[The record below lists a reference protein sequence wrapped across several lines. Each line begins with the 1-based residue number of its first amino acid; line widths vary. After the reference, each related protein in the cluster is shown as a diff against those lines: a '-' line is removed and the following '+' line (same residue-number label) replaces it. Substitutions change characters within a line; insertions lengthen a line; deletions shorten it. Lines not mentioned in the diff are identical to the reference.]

1 MFSAFFINRPRFAIV
16 LSVVLIILGLL
27 SLAVLP
33 VAQYPEIT
41 PPQIVVSTTYS
52 GAGAKVL
59 VDTVAVPIEN
69 EINGVE
75 NMMYM
80 SSSSDDNGSYEL
92 TVTFD
97 VGTNADI
104 AQVKV
109 QNRLQQV
116 TSELPD
122 EVNQYGV
129 SVKTQNPNILALLVL
144 RSPNHTYDDLF
155 LSNYAYTNIK
165 NALARVKGVGEVQIF
180 GPQYSMRIWLNL
192 DKLNALGLN
201 SSDVISAVKNQNI
214 QASVGSIGAAPST
227 KNNKMVLS
235 LTAKGLLNSVAD
247 FENIVVASG
256 ADGAQIYLRDVAKVE
271 LGADTYNIKSGYNNA
286 PALIM
291 AINQLPN
298 SNSLQIVDKLR
309 QKIADLTE
317 VLPED
322 MDLQVAYDSTEYVR
336 ASIQSIIDT
345 LVITFLLVVLVT
357 YIFLQ
362 KLKTTLIPLF
372 TIPVSLIA
380 TFIVVYLLGFNINIL
395 TLFAMILAIGLVVDD
410 AIIVVERVQ
419 YLMLNKEQD
428 SKTASITAMKEIGSA
443 IVATTFVLLAI
454 FIPVGLMAGI
464 TGKIYQQFA
473 VTIATAV
480 AFSAVNALTLSPAL
494 CAIFLRGDEN
504 SEPKGFFAWFD
515 RVLNKSKIHYLK
527 AVVYFSEHLK
537 TMVLCVIGTIGLIV
551 LGFLYT
557 PTSFLPEEDQG
568 IIFANIQLSDTASI
582 NETSKILSEMNDK
595 ILKTKG
601 VKYFISVAGYS
612 MLGGSGENVALGV
625 IGLKSWDERNSKNL
639 SIEAISRDLRRQF
652 AGNKQATINFFVPPA
667 IPGVGQSNGI
677 SFDFVTMNG
686 STSPQKLYAQ
696 LMKYLQSVNKS
707 GYFDYAFS
715 TFTAQTPHIYLDI
728 DRKKLEYYKIPVSSL
743 FATLQNNLGSRYINN
758 ITLSGQINKV
768 ILQADYQYRKQL
780 EDIGNLYA
788 RSNDGKLVRINSFAE
803 VKTELSPKIIYRFN
817 QYTSASVTAMSKNG
831 VSSGVALNELEKL
844 EKELPKEYG
853 VWWTG
858 LSLQEVETRGLATFL
873 IGLAVVFCY
882 LFLVA
887 LYESWLLS
895 LAVIFSTV
903 FAILGALIG
912 LWFMGQ
918 SLSIYAQLGLIMLIG
933 LAAKN
938 AILIVEFTKIYREQ
952 GLSIVEAARRGAE
965 ERYRAVLMT
974 AFTFILGVFPMVVAT
989 GAGASSQIAIG
1000 ASVFYGMV
1008 AATVIGI
1015 IFIPSLFAFF
1025 EYIKE
1030 KFSPSSEIK
1039 SGEKNNA

>member
-16 LSVVLIILGLL
+16 LSIVLIILGLL

-52 GAGAKVL
+52 GAGSQVL

-75 NMMYM
+75 NMLYM

-97 VGTNADI
+97 VGTDADI

-165 NALARVKGVGEVQIF
+165 NALARVKGVGGVQIF

-201 SSDVISAVKNQNI
+201 SSDVMNAVKSQNV
-214 QASVGSIGAAPST
+214 QASVGSIGSAPSA
-227 KNNKMVLS
+227 KDNKMVLS
-235 LTAKGLLNSVAD
+235 LTAKGLLNSVTD
-247 FENIVVASG
+247 FENIVIASG
-256 ADGAQIYLRDVAKVE
+256 ADGAQIYLKDVAKVE
-271 LGADTYNIKSGYNNA
+271 LGADTYNIKSGFNNA

-298 SNSLQIVDKLR
+298 SNSLQIMDNLR
-309 QKIADLTE
+309 QKIADLAE
-317 VLPED
+317 VLPDD
-322 MDLQVAYDSTEYVR
+322 MDFQVAYDSTEYVR

-345 LVITFLLVVLVT
+345 LIITFLLVVLVT

-419 YLMLNKEQD
+419 YLILNEKRD
-428 SKTASITAMKEIGSA
+428 AKTASIIAMQQIGSA

-480 AFSAVNALTLSPAL
+480 TFSAVNALTLSPAL

-504 SEPKGFFAWFD
+504 SQPHGFFAWFD
-515 RVLNKSKIHYLK
+515 KMLDKSKGHYLK

-537 TMVLCVIGTIGLIV
+537 IMLLCMLGTMGLIA
-551 LGFLYT
+551 LGFVYT

-568 IIFANIQLSDTASI
+568 IIFANIQLADTSSI
-582 NETSKILSEMNDK
+582 NETNKVLGEMNDK
-595 ILKTKG
+595 ILQAKG

-625 IGLKSWDERNSKNL
+625 IGLDNWDERKSKNL
-639 SIEAISRDLRRQF
+639 SIEAISSDLRRQF
-652 AGNKQATINFFVPPA
+652 SGNKQAVINFFAPPA

-677 SFDFVTMNG
+677 SWDFVTMNG
-686 STSPQKLYAQ
+686 NTSPQKLYEQ
-696 LMKYLQSVNKS
+696 LQKYLRAINKS
-707 GYFDYAFS
+707 GYFDYAFT

-728 DRKKLEYYKIPVSSL
+728 DRKKAEYYKIPVSSL
-743 FATLQNNLGSRYINN
+743 FTTLQNNLGSRYINN
-758 ITLSGQINKV
+758 ITLSGQVNKV
-768 ILQADYQYRKQL
+768 ILQADYQYRRQP

-788 RSNDGKLVRINSFAE
+788 RSSDGNLVRINSFAE
-803 VKTELSPKIIYRFN
+803 VKNELSPKIIYRFN
-817 QYTSASVTAMSKNG
+817 QYTAASVTAQSKVG
-831 VSSGVALNELEKL
+831 VSSGTALNEIERL

-853 VWWTG
+853 IWWTG
-858 LSLQEVETRGLATFL
+858 LSLQEVETRGLAVIL
-873 IGLAVVFCY
+873 ISLAVVFCY

-887 LYESWLLS
+887 LYESWLLA

-903 FAILGALIG
+903 FAILGALVG
-912 LWFMGQ
+912 LLFMEQ

-938 AILIVEFTKIYREQ
+938 AILIVEFTKMYREQ
-952 GLSIVEAARRGAE
+952 GLDITEAARRGAE

-1000 ASVFYGMV
+1000 SSVFYGMI
-1008 AATVIGI
+1008 AATLIGI
-1015 IFIPSLFAFF
+1015 IFIPALFAFF
-1025 EYIKE
+1025 EHVKE
-1030 KFSPSSEIK
+1030 YFGPRDISKTED
-1039 SGEKNNA
+1039 KNA

>member
-16 LSVVLIILGLL
+16 LSIVLIILGLL

-52 GAGAKVL
+52 GAGSQVL
-59 VDTVAVPIEN
+59 ADTVAVPIEN
-69 EINGVE
+69 EVNGVE
-75 NMMYM
+75 NMLYM

-97 VGTNADI
+97 IGTDADI

-116 TSELPD
+116 MSELPD

-144 RSPNHTYDDLF
+144 RSPNHSYDDLF

-180 GPQYSMRIWLNL
+180 GPQYSMRIWLNS

-201 SSDVISAVKNQNI
+201 SSDVMNAVKSQNI
-214 QASVGSIGAAPST
+214 QASVGSIGAAPSA
-227 KNNKMVLS
+227 KDNKIVLS

-256 ADGAQIYLRDVAKVE
+256 ADGAQIYLKDVASVE

-298 SNSLQIVDKLR
+298 SNSLQIMDNLR
-309 QKIADLTE
+309 RKIADLSE
-317 VLPED
+317 VLPQD

-345 LVITFLLVVLVT
+345 LLITFLLVVLVT

-419 YLMLNKEQD
+419 YLMLNQKQD
-428 SKTASITAMKEIGSA
+428 SKTASLTAMQQISSA

-480 AFSAVNALTLSPAL
+480 AFSALNALTLSPAL

-504 SEPKGFFAWFD
+504 SEPHGFFAWFD
-515 RVLNKSKIHYLK
+515 KVLDKSKAYYLK
-527 AVVYFSEHLK
+527 SVVYFSEHLK
-537 TMVLCVIGTIGLIV
+537 TMLLCMLGTIALIAA
-551 LGFLYT
+551 GFAYT

-568 IIFANIQLSDTASI
+568 IIFGNIQLADTASI
-582 NETSKILSEMNDK
+582 NETNKVLSEMNNK
-595 ILKTKG
+595 ILQTKG

-625 IGLKSWDERNSKNL
+625 IGLENWDKRKAKNL
-639 SIEAISRDLRRQF
+639 SIEAISQDLRRQF
-652 AGNKQATINFFVPPA
+652 AGNKQAVINFFAPPA

-677 SFDFVTMNG
+677 SLEFVTMNG
-686 STSPQKLYAQ
+686 NTSPQQLYSQ
-696 LMKYLQSVNKS
+696 LAEYLQSVNKS

-715 TFTAQTPHIYLDI
+715 TFTAETPHIYLDI

-743 FATLQNNLGSRYINN
+743 FAALQNNLGSRYINN
-758 ITLSGQINKV
+758 ITLSGQVNKV
-768 ILQADYQYRKQL
+768 ILQADYQYRRNL
-780 EDIGNLYA
+780 EDIGNLYV
-788 RSNDGKLVRINSFAE
+788 RSNEGQLVRINSFAD

-817 QYTSASVTAMSKNG
+817 QYTSASVTAMSKDG
-831 VSSGVALNELEKL
+831 ISSGTALDKLEQLEKV
-844 EKELPKEYG
+844 LPKEYDI
-853 VWWTG
+853 WWTG
-858 LSLQEVETRGLATFL
+858 LSLQEVETRGLAVIL
-873 IGLAVVFCY
+873 ISLAVMFCY

-887 LYESWLLS
+887 LYESWLLA

-903 FAILGALIG
+903 FAILGALAG
-912 LWFMGQ
+912 LWIMGQ

-938 AILIVEFTKIYREQ
+938 AILIVEFTKMYREQ
-952 GLSIVEAARRGAE
+952 GLPITEAARRGAE

-974 AFTFILGVFPMVVAT
+974 AFTFILGVFPMIVAT

-1000 ASVFYGMV
+1000 SSVFYGMI
-1008 AATVIGI
+1008 AATLIGI
-1015 IFIPSLFAFF
+1015 IFIPALFAFF
-1025 EYIKE
+1025 EHLKE
-1030 KFSPSSEIK
+1030 HFAPQSQKKEA
-1039 SGEKNNA
+1039 ENA

>member
-16 LSVVLIILGLL
+16 LSIVLIILGLL

-52 GAGAKVL
+52 GAGSQVL
-59 VDTVAVPIEN
+59 ADTVAVPIEN
-69 EINGVE
+69 EVNGVE
-75 NMMYM
+75 NMLYM

-97 VGTNADI
+97 IGTDADI

-116 TSELPD
+116 MSELPD

-144 RSPNHTYDDLF
+144 RSPNHSYDDLF

-180 GPQYSMRIWLNL
+180 GPQYSMRIWLNS

-201 SSDVISAVKNQNI
+201 SSDVMNAVKSQNI
-214 QASVGSIGAAPST
+214 QASVGSIGAAPSA
-227 KNNKMVLS
+227 KDNKIVLS

-256 ADGAQIYLRDVAKVE
+256 ADGAQIYLKDVASVE

-298 SNSLQIVDKLR
+298 SNSLQIMDNLR
-309 QKIADLTE
+309 RKIADLSE
-317 VLPED
+317 VLPQD

-345 LVITFLLVVLVT
+345 LLITFLLVVLVT

-419 YLMLNKEQD
+419 YLMLNQKQD
-428 SKTASITAMKEIGSA
+428 SKTASLTAMRQISSA

-480 AFSAVNALTLSPAL
+480 AFSALNALTLSPAL

-504 SEPKGFFAWFD
+504 SEPHGFFAWFD
-515 RVLNKSKIHYLK
+515 KVLDKSKAYYLK
-527 AVVYFSEHLK
+527 SVVYFSEHLK
-537 TMVLCVIGTIGLIV
+537 TMLLCMLGTIALIAA
-551 LGFLYT
+551 GFAYT

-568 IIFANIQLSDTASI
+568 IIFGNIQLADTASI
-582 NETSKILSEMNDK
+582 NETNKVLSEMNDK
-595 ILKTKG
+595 ILQTKG

-625 IGLKSWDERNSKNL
+625 IGLENWDKRKAKNL
-639 SIEAISRDLRRQF
+639 SIEAISQDLRRQF
-652 AGNKQATINFFVPPA
+652 AGNKQAVINFFAPPA

-677 SFDFVTMNG
+677 SLEFVTMNG
-686 STSPQKLYAQ
+686 NTSPQQLYSQ
-696 LMKYLQSVNKS
+696 LAEYLQSVNKS

-715 TFTAQTPHIYLDI
+715 TFTAETPHIYLDI

-743 FATLQNNLGSRYINN
+743 FAALQNNLGSRYINN
-758 ITLSGQINKV
+758 ITLSGQVNKV
-768 ILQADYQYRKQL
+768 ILQADYQYRRNL
-780 EDIGNLYA
+780 EDIGNLYV
-788 RSNDGKLVRINSFAE
+788 RSNEGQLVRINSFAD

-817 QYTSASVTAMSKNG
+817 QYTSASVTAMSKDSI
-831 VSSGVALNELEKL
+831 SSGTALDKLEQLEKV
-844 EKELPKEYG
+844 LPKEYDI
-853 VWWTG
+853 WWTG
-858 LSLQEVETRGLATFL
+858 LSLQEVETRGLAVIL
-873 IGLAVVFCY
+873 ISLAVVFCY

-887 LYESWLLS
+887 LYESWLLA

-903 FAILGALIG
+903 FAILGALAG
-912 LWFMGQ
+912 LWVMGQ

-938 AILIVEFTKIYREQ
+938 AILIVEFTKMYREQ
-952 GLSIVEAARRGAE
+952 GLPITEAARRGAE

-974 AFTFILGVFPMVVAT
+974 AFTFILGVFPMIVAT

-1000 ASVFYGMV
+1000 SSVFYGMI
-1008 AATVIGI
+1008 AATLIGI
-1015 IFIPSLFAFF
+1015 IFIPALFAFF
-1025 EYIKE
+1025 EHLKE
-1030 KFSPSSEIK
+1030 HFAPQSQKKEA
-1039 SGEKNNA
+1039 ENA

>member
-16 LSVVLIILGLL
+16 LSIVLIILGLL

-52 GAGAKVL
+52 GAGSQVL
-59 VDTVAVPIEN
+59 ADTVAVPIEN
-69 EINGVE
+69 EVNGVE
-75 NMMYM
+75 NMLYM

-97 VGTNADI
+97 IGTNADI

-116 TSELPD
+116 MSELPD

-144 RSPNHTYDDLF
+144 RSPNHSYDDLF

-180 GPQYSMRIWLNL
+180 GPQYSMRIWLNS

-201 SSDVISAVKNQNI
+201 SSDVMNAVKSQNI
-214 QASVGSIGAAPST
+214 QASVGSIGAAPSA
-227 KNNKMVLS
+227 KDNKIVLS

-256 ADGAQIYLRDVAKVE
+256 ADGAQIYLKDVASVE

-298 SNSLQIVDKLR
+298 SNSLQIMDSLR
-309 QKIADLTE
+309 RKIADLSE
-317 VLPED
+317 VLPQD

-345 LVITFLLVVLVT
+345 LLITFLLVVLVT

-419 YLMLNKEQD
+419 YLMLNQKQD
-428 SKTASITAMKEIGSA
+428 SKTASLTAMQQISSA

-480 AFSAVNALTLSPAL
+480 AFSALNALTLSPAL

-504 SEPKGFFAWFD
+504 SEPHGFFAWFD
-515 RVLNKSKIHYLK
+515 KVLDKSKAYYLK
-527 AVVYFSEHLK
+527 SVVYFSEHLK
-537 TMVLCVIGTIGLIV
+537 TMLLCMLGTIALIAA
-551 LGFLYT
+551 GFAYT

-568 IIFANIQLSDTASI
+568 IIFGNIQLADTASI
-582 NETSKILSEMNDK
+582 NETNKVLSEMNDK
-595 ILKTKG
+595 ILQTKG

-625 IGLKSWDERNSKNL
+625 IGLENWDKRKAKNL
-639 SIEAISRDLRRQF
+639 SIEAISQDLRRQF
-652 AGNKQATINFFVPPA
+652 AGNKQAVINFFAPPA

-677 SFDFVTMNG
+677 SLEFVTMNG
-686 STSPQKLYAQ
+686 NTSPQQLYSQ
-696 LMKYLQSVNKS
+696 LAEYLQSVNKS

-715 TFTAQTPHIYLDI
+715 TFTAETPHIYLDI

-743 FATLQNNLGSRYINN
+743 FAALQNNLGSRYINN
-758 ITLSGQINKV
+758 ITLSGQVNKV
-768 ILQADYQYRKQL
+768 ILQADYQYRRNL
-780 EDIGNLYA
+780 EDIGNLYV
-788 RSNDGKLVRINSFAE
+788 RSNEGQLVRINSFAD

-817 QYTSASVTAMSKNG
+817 QYTSASVTAMSKDG
-831 VSSGVALNELEKL
+831 ISSGTALDKLEQLEKV
-844 EKELPKEYG
+844 LPKEYDI
-853 VWWTG
+853 WWTG
-858 LSLQEVETRGLATFL
+858 LSLQEVETRGLAVIL
-873 IGLAVVFCY
+873 ISLAVVFCY

-887 LYESWLLS
+887 LYESWLLA

-903 FAILGALIG
+903 FAILGALAG
-912 LWFMGQ
+912 LWVMGQ

-938 AILIVEFTKIYREQ
+938 AILIVEFTKMYREQ
-952 GLSIVEAARRGAE
+952 GLPITEAARRGAE

-974 AFTFILGVFPMVVAT
+974 AFTFILGVFPMIVAT

-1000 ASVFYGMV
+1000 SSVFYGMI
-1008 AATVIGI
+1008 AATLIGI
-1015 IFIPSLFAFF
+1015 IFIPALFAFF
-1025 EYIKE
+1025 EHLKE
-1030 KFSPSSEIK
+1030 HFAPQSQKKEA
-1039 SGEKNNA
+1039 ENA

>member
-16 LSVVLIILGLL
+16 LSIVLIIFGLL

-52 GAGAKVL
+52 GAGSQVL
-59 VDTVAVPIEN
+59 ADTVAVPIEN
-69 EINGVE
+69 EVNGVE
-75 NMMYM
+75 NMLYM

-97 VGTNADI
+97 IGTNADI

-116 TSELPD
+116 MSELPD

-144 RSPNHTYDDLF
+144 RSPNHSYDDLF

-180 GPQYSMRIWLNL
+180 GPQYSMRIWLNS

-201 SSDVISAVKNQNI
+201 SSDVMNAVKSQNI
-214 QASVGSIGAAPST
+214 QASVGSIGAAPSA
-227 KNNKMVLS
+227 KDNKIVLS

-256 ADGAQIYLRDVAKVE
+256 ADGAQIYLKDVASVE

-298 SNSLQIVDKLR
+298 SNSLQIMDNMR
-309 QKIADLTE
+309 RKIADLSE
-317 VLPED
+317 VLPQD

-345 LVITFLLVVLVT
+345 LLITFLLVVLVT

-419 YLMLNKEQD
+419 YLMLNQKQD
-428 SKTASITAMKEIGSA
+428 SKTASLTAMQQISSA

-480 AFSAVNALTLSPAL
+480 AFSALNALTLSPAL

-504 SEPKGFFAWFD
+504 SEPHGFFAWFD
-515 RVLNKSKIHYLK
+515 KVLDKSKAYYLK
-527 AVVYFSEHLK
+527 SVVYFSEHLK
-537 TMVLCVIGTIGLIV
+537 TMLLCMLGTIALIAA
-551 LGFLYT
+551 GFAYT

-568 IIFANIQLSDTASI
+568 IIFGNIQLADTASI
-582 NETSKILSEMNDK
+582 NETNKVLSEMNNK
-595 ILKTKG
+595 ILQTKG

-625 IGLKSWDERNSKNL
+625 IGLENWDKRKAKNL
-639 SIEAISRDLRRQF
+639 SIEAISQDLRRQF
-652 AGNKQATINFFVPPA
+652 AGNKQAVINFFAPPA

-677 SFDFVTMNG
+677 SLEFVTMNG
-686 STSPQKLYAQ
+686 NTSPQQLYSQ
-696 LMKYLQSVNKS
+696 LAEYLQSVNKS

-715 TFTAQTPHIYLDI
+715 TFTAETPHIYLDI

-743 FATLQNNLGSRYINN
+743 FAALQNNLGSHYINN
-758 ITLSGQINKV
+758 ITLSGQVNKV
-768 ILQADYQYRKQL
+768 ILQADYQYRRNL
-780 EDIGNLYA
+780 EDIGNLYV
-788 RSNDGKLVRINSFAE
+788 RSNEGQLVRINSFAD

-817 QYTSASVTAMSKNG
+817 QYTSASVTAMSKDG
-831 VSSGVALNELEKL
+831 ISSGTALDKLEQLEKV
-844 EKELPKEYG
+844 LPKEYDI
-853 VWWTG
+853 WWTG
-858 LSLQEVETRGLATFL
+858 LSLQEVETRGLAVIL
-873 IGLAVVFCY
+873 ISLAVVFCY

-887 LYESWLLS
+887 LYESWLLA

-903 FAILGALIG
+903 FAILGALAG
-912 LWFMGQ
+912 LWIMGQ

-938 AILIVEFTKIYREQ
+938 AILIVEFTKMYREQ
-952 GLSIVEAARRGAE
+952 GLPITEAARRGAE

-974 AFTFILGVFPMVVAT
+974 AFTFILGVFPMIVAT

-1000 ASVFYGMV
+1000 SSVFYGMI
-1008 AATVIGI
+1008 AATLIGI
-1015 IFIPSLFAFF
+1015 IFIPALFAFF
-1025 EYIKE
+1025 EHLKE
-1030 KFSPSSEIK
+1030 HFAPQSQKKEA
-1039 SGEKNNA
+1039 ENA

>member
-537 TMVLCVIGTIGLIV
+537 TMVLCVIGTIGLII

-625 IGLKSWDERNSKNL
+625 IGLKSWDERSSKNL

-652 AGNKQATINFFVPPA
+652 AGNKQATINFFAPPA

-831 VSSGVALNELEKL
+831 VSSGLALNELEKL

-938 AILIVEFTKIYREQ
+938 AILIVEFTKMYREQ
-952 GLSIVEAARRGAE
+952 GLPIVEAARRGAE

>member
-1 MFSAFFINRPRFAIV
+1 MFSAFFINRTRFAIV
-16 LSVVLIILGLL
+16 LSIVLIILGLL

-52 GAGAKVL
+52 GAGSQVL
-59 VDTVAVPIEN
+59 ADTVAVPIEN
-69 EINGVE
+69 EVNGVE
-75 NMMYM
+75 NMLYM

-97 VGTNADI
+97 IGTDADI

-116 TSELPD
+116 MSELPD

-144 RSPNHTYDDLF
+144 RSPNHSYDDLF

-180 GPQYSMRIWLNL
+180 GPQYSMRIWLNS

-201 SSDVISAVKNQNI
+201 SSDVMNAVKSQNI
-214 QASVGSIGAAPST
+214 QASVGSIGAAPSA
-227 KNNKMVLS
+227 KDNKIVLS

-256 ADGAQIYLRDVAKVE
+256 ADGAQIYLKDVASVE

-298 SNSLQIVDKLR
+298 SNSLQIMDNMR
-309 QKIADLTE
+309 RKIADLSE
-317 VLPED
+317 VLPQD

-345 LVITFLLVVLVT
+345 LLITFLLVVLVT

-419 YLMLNKEQD
+419 YLMLNQKQD
-428 SKTASITAMKEIGSA
+428 SKTASLTAMQQISSA

-480 AFSAVNALTLSPAL
+480 AFSALNALTLSPAL

-504 SEPKGFFAWFD
+504 SEPHGFFAWFD
-515 RVLNKSKIHYLK
+515 KVLDKSKAYYLK
-527 AVVYFSEHLK
+527 SVVYFSEHLK
-537 TMVLCVIGTIGLIV
+537 TMLLCMLGTIALIAA
-551 LGFLYT
+551 GFAYT

-568 IIFANIQLSDTASI
+568 IIFGNIQLADTASI
-582 NETSKILSEMNDK
+582 NETNKVLSEMNNK
-595 ILKTKG
+595 ILQTKG

-625 IGLKSWDERNSKNL
+625 IGLENWDKRKAKNL
-639 SIEAISRDLRRQF
+639 SIEAISQDLRRQF
-652 AGNKQATINFFVPPA
+652 AGNKQAVINFFAPPA

-677 SFDFVTMNG
+677 SLEFVTMNG
-686 STSPQKLYAQ
+686 NTSPQQLYSQ
-696 LMKYLQSVNKS
+696 LAEYLQSVNKS

-715 TFTAQTPHIYLDI
+715 TFTAETPHIYLDI

-743 FATLQNNLGSRYINN
+743 FAALQNNLGSRYINN
-758 ITLSGQINKV
+758 ITLSGQVNKV
-768 ILQADYQYRKQL
+768 ILQADYQYRRNL
-780 EDIGNLYA
+780 EDIGNLYV
-788 RSNDGKLVRINSFAE
+788 RSNEGQLVRINSFAD

-817 QYTSASVTAMSKNG
+817 QYTSASVTAMSKDG
-831 VSSGVALNELEKL
+831 ISSGTALDKLEQLEKV
-844 EKELPKEYG
+844 LPKEYDI
-853 VWWTG
+853 WWTG
-858 LSLQEVETRGLATFL
+858 LSLQEVETRGLAVIL
-873 IGLAVVFCY
+873 ISLAVVFCY

-887 LYESWLLS
+887 LYESWLLA

-903 FAILGALIG
+903 FAILGALAG
-912 LWFMGQ
+912 LWIMGQ

-938 AILIVEFTKIYREQ
+938 AILIVEFTKMYREQ
-952 GLSIVEAARRGAE
+952 GLPITEAARRGAE

-974 AFTFILGVFPMVVAT
+974 AFTFILGVFPMIVAT

-1000 ASVFYGMV
+1000 SSVFYGMI
-1008 AATVIGI
+1008 AATLIGI
-1015 IFIPSLFAFF
+1015 IFIPALFAFF
-1025 EYIKE
+1025 EHLKE
-1030 KFSPSSEIK
+1030 HFAPQSQKKEA
-1039 SGEKNNA
+1039 ENA

>member
-16 LSVVLIILGLL
+16 LSIVLIILGLL

-52 GAGAKVL
+52 GAGSQVL
-59 VDTVAVPIEN
+59 ADTVAVPIEN
-69 EINGVE
+69 EVNGVE
-75 NMMYM
+75 NMLYM

-97 VGTNADI
+97 IGTDADI

-116 TSELPD
+116 MSELPD

-144 RSPNHTYDDLF
+144 RSPNHSYDDLF

-180 GPQYSMRIWLNL
+180 GPQYSMRIWLNS

-201 SSDVISAVKNQNI
+201 SSDVMNAVKSQNI
-214 QASVGSIGAAPST
+214 QASVGSIGAAPSA
-227 KNNKMVLS
+227 KDNKIVLS

-256 ADGAQIYLRDVAKVE
+256 ADGAQIYLKDVASVE

-298 SNSLQIVDKLR
+298 SNSLQIMDNMR
-309 QKIADLTE
+309 RKIADLSE
-317 VLPED
+317 VLPQD
-322 MDLQVAYDSTEYVR
+322 MDLQVAYDSTEYVS

-345 LVITFLLVVLVT
+345 LLITFLLVVLVT

-419 YLMLNKEQD
+419 YLMLNQKQD
-428 SKTASITAMKEIGSA
+428 SKTASLTAMQQISSA

-480 AFSAVNALTLSPAL
+480 AFSALNALTLSPAL

-504 SEPKGFFAWFD
+504 SEPHGFFAWFD
-515 RVLNKSKIHYLK
+515 KVLDKSKAYYLK
-527 AVVYFSEHLK
+527 SVVYFSEHLK
-537 TMVLCVIGTIGLIV
+537 TMLLCMLGTIALIAA
-551 LGFLYT
+551 GFAYT

-568 IIFANIQLSDTASI
+568 IIFGNIQLADTASI
-582 NETSKILSEMNDK
+582 NETNKVLSEMNNK
-595 ILKTKG
+595 ILQTKG

-625 IGLKSWDERNSKNL
+625 IGLENWDKRKAKNL
-639 SIEAISRDLRRQF
+639 SIEAISQDLRRQF
-652 AGNKQATINFFVPPA
+652 AGNKQAVINFFAPPA

-677 SFDFVTMNG
+677 SLEFVTMNG
-686 STSPQKLYAQ
+686 NTSPQQLYSQ
-696 LMKYLQSVNKS
+696 LAEYLQSVNKS

-715 TFTAQTPHIYLDI
+715 TFTAETPHIYLDI

-743 FATLQNNLGSRYINN
+743 FAALQNNLGSRYINN
-758 ITLSGQINKV
+758 ITLSGQVNKV
-768 ILQADYQYRKQL
+768 ILQADYQYRRNL
-780 EDIGNLYA
+780 EDIGNLYV
-788 RSNDGKLVRINSFAE
+788 RSNEGQLVRINSFAD

-817 QYTSASVTAMSKNG
+817 QYTSASVTAMSKDG
-831 VSSGVALNELEKL
+831 ISSGTALDKLEQLEKV
-844 EKELPKEYG
+844 LPKEYDI
-853 VWWTG
+853 WWTG
-858 LSLQEVETRGLATFL
+858 LSLQEVETRGLAVIL
-873 IGLAVVFCY
+873 ISLAVMFCY

-887 LYESWLLS
+887 LYESWLLA

-903 FAILGALIG
+903 FAILGALAG
-912 LWFMGQ
+912 LWIMGQ

-938 AILIVEFTKIYREQ
+938 AILIVEFTKMYREQ
-952 GLSIVEAARRGAE
+952 GLPITEAARRGAE

-974 AFTFILGVFPMVVAT
+974 AFTFILGVFPMIVAT

-1000 ASVFYGMV
+1000 SSVFYGMI
-1008 AATVIGI
+1008 AATLIGI
-1015 IFIPSLFAFF
+1015 IFIPALFAFF
-1025 EYIKE
+1025 EHLKE
-1030 KFSPSSEIK
+1030 HFAPQSQKKEA
-1039 SGEKNNA
+1039 ENA

>member
-16 LSVVLIILGLL
+16 LSIVLIILGLL

-52 GAGAKVL
+52 GAGSQVL
-59 VDTVAVPIEN
+59 ADTVAVPIEN
-69 EINGVE
+69 EVNGVE
-75 NMMYM
+75 NMLYM

-97 VGTNADI
+97 IGTDADI

-116 TSELPD
+116 MSELPD

-144 RSPNHTYDDLF
+144 RSPNHSYDDLF

-165 NALARVKGVGEVQIF
+165 NALARVKGIGEVQIF
-180 GPQYSMRIWLNL
+180 GPQYSMRIWLNS

-201 SSDVISAVKNQNI
+201 SSDVMNAVKSQNI
-214 QASVGSIGAAPST
+214 QASVGSIGAAPSA
-227 KNNKMVLS
+227 KDNKIVLS

-256 ADGAQIYLRDVAKVE
+256 ADGAQIYLKDVASVE

-298 SNSLQIVDKLR
+298 SNSLQIMDNMR
-309 QKIADLTE
+309 RKIADLSE
-317 VLPED
+317 VLPQD

-345 LVITFLLVVLVT
+345 LLITFLLVVLVT

-419 YLMLNKEQD
+419 YLMLNQKQD
-428 SKTASITAMKEIGSA
+428 SKTASLTAMQQISSA

-480 AFSAVNALTLSPAL
+480 AFSALNALTLSPAL

-504 SEPKGFFAWFD
+504 SEPHGFFAWFD
-515 RVLNKSKIHYLK
+515 KVLDKSKAYYLK
-527 AVVYFSEHLK
+527 SVVYFSEHLK
-537 TMVLCVIGTIGLIV
+537 TMLLCMLGTIALIAA
-551 LGFLYT
+551 GFAYT

-568 IIFANIQLSDTASI
+568 IIFGNIQLADTASI
-582 NETSKILSEMNDK
+582 NETNKVLSEMNNK
-595 ILKTKG
+595 ILQTKG

-625 IGLKSWDERNSKNL
+625 IGLENWDKRKAKNL
-639 SIEAISRDLRRQF
+639 SIEAISQDLRRQF
-652 AGNKQATINFFVPPA
+652 AGNKQAVINFFAPPA

-677 SFDFVTMNG
+677 SLEFVTMNG
-686 STSPQKLYAQ
+686 NTSPQQLYSQ
-696 LMKYLQSVNKS
+696 LAEYLQSVNKS

-715 TFTAQTPHIYLDI
+715 TFTAETPHIYLDI

-743 FATLQNNLGSRYINN
+743 FAALQNNLGSRYINN
-758 ITLSGQINKV
+758 ITLSGQVNKV
-768 ILQADYQYRKQL
+768 ILQADYQYRRNL
-780 EDIGNLYA
+780 EDIGNLYV
-788 RSNDGKLVRINSFAE
+788 RSNEGQLVRINSFAD

-817 QYTSASVTAMSKNG
+817 QYTSASVTAMSKDG
-831 VSSGVALNELEKL
+831 ISSGTALDKLEQLEKV
-844 EKELPKEYG
+844 LPKEYDI
-853 VWWTG
+853 WWTG
-858 LSLQEVETRGLATFL
+858 LSLQEVETRGLAVIL
-873 IGLAVVFCY
+873 ISLAVMFCY

-887 LYESWLLS
+887 LYESWLLA

-903 FAILGALIG
+903 FAILGALAG
-912 LWFMGQ
+912 LWIMGQ

-938 AILIVEFTKIYREQ
+938 AILIVEFTKMYREQ
-952 GLSIVEAARRGAE
+952 GLPITEAARHGAE

-974 AFTFILGVFPMVVAT
+974 AFTFILGVFPMIVAT

-1000 ASVFYGMV
+1000 SSVFYGMI
-1008 AATVIGI
+1008 AATLIGI
-1015 IFIPSLFAFF
+1015 IFIPALFAFF
-1025 EYIKE
+1025 EHLKE
-1030 KFSPSSEIK
+1030 HFAPQSQKKGGRKCVS
-1039 SGEKNNA
+1039 

>member
-16 LSVVLIILGLL
+16 LSIVLIIFGLL

-52 GAGAKVL
+52 GAGSQVL
-59 VDTVAVPIEN
+59 ADTVAVPIEN
-69 EINGVE
+69 EVNGVE
-75 NMMYM
+75 NMLYM

-97 VGTNADI
+97 IGTNADI

-116 TSELPD
+116 MSELPD

-144 RSPNHTYDDLF
+144 RSPNHSYDDLF

-180 GPQYSMRIWLNL
+180 GPQYSMRIWLNS

-201 SSDVISAVKNQNI
+201 SSDVMNAVKSQNI
-214 QASVGSIGAAPST
+214 QASVGSIGAAPSA
-227 KNNKMVLS
+227 KDNKIVLS

-256 ADGAQIYLRDVAKVE
+256 ADGAQIYLKDVASVE

-298 SNSLQIVDKLR
+298 SNSLQIMDNLR
-309 QKIADLTE
+309 RKIADLSE
-317 VLPED
+317 VLPQD

-345 LVITFLLVVLVT
+345 LLITFLLVVLVT

-419 YLMLNKEQD
+419 YLMLNQKQD
-428 SKTASITAMKEIGSA
+428 SKTASLTAMQQISSA

-480 AFSAVNALTLSPAL
+480 AFSALNALTLSPAL

-504 SEPKGFFAWFD
+504 SEPHGFFAWFD
-515 RVLNKSKIHYLK
+515 KVLDKSKAYYLK
-527 AVVYFSEHLK
+527 SVVYFSEHLK
-537 TMVLCVIGTIGLIV
+537 TMLLCMLGTIALIAV
-551 LGFLYT
+551 GFAYT

-568 IIFANIQLSDTASI
+568 IIFGNIQLADTASI
-582 NETSKILSEMNDK
+582 NETNKVLSEMNNK
-595 ILKTKG
+595 ILQTKG

-625 IGLKSWDERNSKNL
+625 IGLENWDKRKAKNL
-639 SIEAISRDLRRQF
+639 SIEAISQDLRRQF
-652 AGNKQATINFFVPPA
+652 AGNKQAVINFFAPPA

-677 SFDFVTMNG
+677 SLEFVTMNG
-686 STSPQKLYAQ
+686 NTSPQQLYSQ
-696 LMKYLQSVNKS
+696 LAEYLQSVNKS

-715 TFTAQTPHIYLDI
+715 TFTAETPHIYLDI

-743 FATLQNNLGSRYINN
+743 FAALQNNLGSRYINN
-758 ITLSGQINKV
+758 ITLSGQVNKV
-768 ILQADYQYRKQL
+768 ILQADYQYRRNL
-780 EDIGNLYA
+780 EDIGNLYV
-788 RSNDGKLVRINSFAE
+788 RSNEGQLVRINSFAD

-817 QYTSASVTAMSKNG
+817 QYTSASVTAMSKDG
-831 VSSGVALNELEKL
+831 ISSGTALDKLEQLEKV
-844 EKELPKEYG
+844 LPKEYDI
-853 VWWTG
+853 WWTG
-858 LSLQEVETRGLATFL
+858 LSLQEVETRGLAVIL
-873 IGLAVVFCY
+873 ISLAVVFCY

-887 LYESWLLS
+887 LYESWLLA

-903 FAILGALIG
+903 FAILGALAG
-912 LWFMGQ
+912 LWIMGQ

-938 AILIVEFTKIYREQ
+938 AILIVEFTKMYREQ
-952 GLSIVEAARRGAE
+952 GLPITEAARRGAE

-974 AFTFILGVFPMVVAT
+974 AFTFILGVFPMIVAT

-1000 ASVFYGMV
+1000 SSVFYGMI
-1008 AATVIGI
+1008 AATLIGI
-1015 IFIPSLFAFF
+1015 IFIPALFAFF
-1025 EYIKE
+1025 EHLKE
-1030 KFSPSSEIK
+1030 HFAPQSQKKEA
-1039 SGEKNNA
+1039 ENA

>member
-16 LSVVLIILGLL
+16 LSIVLIILGLL

-52 GAGAKVL
+52 GAGSQVL

-75 NMMYM
+75 NMLYM

-97 VGTNADI
+97 VGTDADI

-201 SSDVISAVKNQNI
+201 SSDVMNAVKSQNV
-214 QASVGSIGAAPST
+214 QASVGSIGSAPST
-227 KNNKMVLS
+227 KDNKMVLS

-247 FENIVVASG
+247 FENIVIASG
-256 ADGAQIYLRDVAKVE
+256 ADGAQIYLKDVAKVE
-271 LGADTYNIKSGYNNA
+271 LGADTYNIKSGFNNA

-298 SNSLQIVDKLR
+298 SNSLQIMDNLR
-309 QKIADLTE
+309 QKIADLAE
-317 VLPED
+317 VLPDD
-322 MDLQVAYDSTEYVR
+322 MDFQVAYDSTEYVR

-419 YLMLNKEQD
+419 YLILNEKQD
-428 SKTASITAMKEIGSA
+428 AKTASITAMQQIGSA

-480 AFSAVNALTLSPAL
+480 TFSAVNALTLSPAL

-504 SEPKGFFAWFD
+504 SQPHGFFAWFD
-515 RVLNKSKIHYLK
+515 KMLDKSKEHYLK

-537 TMVLCVIGTIGLIV
+537 IMLLCMLGTMGLIA
-551 LGFLYT
+551 LGFVYT

-568 IIFANIQLSDTASI
+568 IIFANIQLADTSSI
-582 NETSKILSEMNDK
+582 NETNKVLGEMNDK
-595 ILKTKG
+595 ILQAKG

-625 IGLKSWDERNSKNL
+625 IGLDNWDERKSKNL
-639 SIEAISRDLRRQF
+639 SIEAISSDLRRQF
-652 AGNKQATINFFVPPA
+652 SGNKQAVINFFAPPA

-677 SFDFVTMNG
+677 SWDFVTMNG
-686 STSPQKLYAQ
+686 NTSPQKLYEQ
-696 LMKYLQSVNKS
+696 LQEYLRAINKS
-707 GYFDYAFS
+707 GYFDYAFT

-728 DRKKLEYYKIPVSSL
+728 DRKKAEYYKIPVSSL
-743 FATLQNNLGSRYINN
+743 FTTLQNNLGSRYINN
-758 ITLSGQINKV
+758 ITLSGQVNKV
-768 ILQADYQYRKQL
+768 ILQADYQYRRQP

-788 RSNDGKLVRINSFAE
+788 RSSDGNLVRINSFAE
-803 VKTELSPKIIYRFN
+803 VKNELSPKIIYRFN
-817 QYTSASVTAMSKNG
+817 QYTAASVTAQSKAG
-831 VSSGVALNELEKL
+831 VSSGTALNEIERL

-853 VWWTG
+853 IWWTG
-858 LSLQEVETRGLATFL
+858 LSLQEVETRGLAVIL
-873 IGLAVVFCY
+873 ISLAVVFCY

-887 LYESWLLS
+887 LYESWLLA

-903 FAILGALIG
+903 FAILGALVG
-912 LWFMGQ
+912 LLFMGQ

-938 AILIVEFTKIYREQ
+938 AILIVEFTQMYREQ
-952 GLSIVEAARRGAE
+952 GLDITEAARRGAE

-1000 ASVFYGMV
+1000 SSVFYGMI
-1008 AATVIGI
+1008 AATLIGI
-1015 IFIPSLFAFF
+1015 IFIPALFAFF
-1025 EYIKE
+1025 EHVKE
-1030 KFSPSSEIK
+1030 YFGPHNISKTED
-1039 SGEKNNA
+1039 KNA

>member
-16 LSVVLIILGLL
+16 LSIVLIILGLL

-52 GAGAKVL
+52 GAGSQVL
-59 VDTVAVPIEN
+59 ADTVAVPIEN
-69 EINGVE
+69 EVNGVE
-75 NMMYM
+75 NMLYM

-97 VGTNADI
+97 IGTDADI

-116 TSELPD
+116 MSELPD

-144 RSPNHTYDDLF
+144 RSPNHSYDDLF

-180 GPQYSMRIWLNL
+180 GPQYSMRIWLNS

-201 SSDVISAVKNQNI
+201 SSDVMNAVKSQNI
-214 QASVGSIGAAPST
+214 QASVGSIGAAPSA
-227 KNNKMVLS
+227 KDNKIVLS

-256 ADGAQIYLRDVAKVE
+256 ADGAQIYLKDVASVE

-298 SNSLQIVDKLR
+298 SNSLQIMDNMR
-309 QKIADLTE
+309 RKIADLSE
-317 VLPED
+317 VLPQD

-345 LVITFLLVVLVT
+345 LLITFLLVVLVT

-419 YLMLNKEQD
+419 YLMLNQKQD
-428 SKTASITAMKEIGSA
+428 SKTASLTAMQQISSA

-480 AFSAVNALTLSPAL
+480 AFSALNALTLSPAL

-504 SEPKGFFAWFD
+504 SEPHGFFAWFD
-515 RVLNKSKIHYLK
+515 KVLDKSKAYYLK
-527 AVVYFSEHLK
+527 SVVYFSEHLK
-537 TMVLCVIGTIGLIV
+537 TMLLCMLGTIALIAA
-551 LGFLYT
+551 GFAYT

-568 IIFANIQLSDTASI
+568 IIFGNIQLADTASI
-582 NETSKILSEMNDK
+582 NETNKVLSEMNNK
-595 ILKTKG
+595 ILQTKG

-625 IGLKSWDERNSKNL
+625 IGLENWDKRKAKNL
-639 SIEAISRDLRRQF
+639 SIEAISQDLRRQF
-652 AGNKQATINFFVPPA
+652 AGNKQAVINFFAPPA

-677 SFDFVTMNG
+677 SLEFVTMNG
-686 STSPQKLYAQ
+686 NTSPQQLYSQ
-696 LMKYLQSVNKS
+696 LAEYLQSVNKS

-715 TFTAQTPHIYLDI
+715 TFTAETPHIYLDI

-743 FATLQNNLGSRYINN
+743 FAALQNNLGSRYINN
-758 ITLSGQINKV
+758 ITLSGQVNKV
-768 ILQADYQYRKQL
+768 ILQADYQYRRNL
-780 EDIGNLYA
+780 EDIGNLYV
-788 RSNDGKLVRINSFAE
+788 RSNEGQLVRINSFAD

-817 QYTSASVTAMSKNG
+817 QYTSASVTAMSKDG
-831 VSSGVALNELEKL
+831 ISSGTALDKLEQLEKV
-844 EKELPKEYG
+844 LPKEYDI
-853 VWWTG
+853 WWTG
-858 LSLQEVETRGLATFL
+858 LSLQEVETRGLAVIL
-873 IGLAVVFCY
+873 ISLAVMFCY

-887 LYESWLLS
+887 LYESWLLA

-903 FAILGALIG
+903 FAILGALAG
-912 LWFMGQ
+912 LWIMGQ

-938 AILIVEFTKIYREQ
+938 AILIVEFTKMYREQ
-952 GLSIVEAARRGAE
+952 GLPITEAARRGAE

-974 AFTFILGVFPMVVAT
+974 AFTFILGVFPMIVAT

-1000 ASVFYGMV
+1000 SSVFYGMI
-1008 AATVIGI
+1008 AATLIGI
-1015 IFIPSLFAFF
+1015 IFIPALFAFF
-1025 EYIKE
+1025 EHLKE
-1030 KFSPSSEIK
+1030 HFAPQSQKKEA
-1039 SGEKNNA
+1039 ENA

>member
-16 LSVVLIILGLL
+16 LSIVLIILGLL

-52 GAGAKVL
+52 GAGSQVL
-59 VDTVAVPIEN
+59 ADTVAVPIEN
-69 EINGVE
+69 EVNGVE
-75 NMMYM
+75 NMLYM

-97 VGTNADI
+97 IGTDADI

-116 TSELPD
+116 MSELPD

-144 RSPNHTYDDLF
+144 RSPNHSYDDLF

-180 GPQYSMRIWLNL
+180 GPQYSMRIWLNS

-201 SSDVISAVKNQNI
+201 SSDVMNAVKSQNI
-214 QASVGSIGAAPST
+214 QASVGSIGAAPSA
-227 KNNKMVLS
+227 KDNKIVLS

-256 ADGAQIYLRDVAKVE
+256 ADGAQIYLKDVASVE

-298 SNSLQIVDKLR
+298 SNSLQIMDNLR
-309 QKIADLTE
+309 RKIADLSE
-317 VLPED
+317 VLPQD

-345 LVITFLLVVLVT
+345 LLITFLLVVLVT

-419 YLMLNKEQD
+419 YLMLNQKQD
-428 SKTASITAMKEIGSA
+428 SKTASLTAMQQISSA

-480 AFSAVNALTLSPAL
+480 AFSALNALTLSPAL

-504 SEPKGFFAWFD
+504 SEPHGFFAWFD
-515 RVLNKSKIHYLK
+515 KVLDKSKAYYLK
-527 AVVYFSEHLK
+527 SVVYFSEHLK
-537 TMVLCVIGTIGLIV
+537 TMLLCMLGTIALIAA
-551 LGFLYT
+551 GFAYT

-568 IIFANIQLSDTASI
+568 IIFGNIQLADTASI
-582 NETSKILSEMNDK
+582 NETNKVLSEMNNK
-595 ILKTKG
+595 ILQTKG

-625 IGLKSWDERNSKNL
+625 IGLENWDKRKAKNL
-639 SIEAISRDLRRQF
+639 SIEAISQDLRRQF
-652 AGNKQATINFFVPPA
+652 AGNKQAVINFFAPPA

-677 SFDFVTMNG
+677 SLEFVTMNG
-686 STSPQKLYAQ
+686 NTSPQQLYSQ
-696 LMKYLQSVNKS
+696 LAEYLQSVNKS

-715 TFTAQTPHIYLDI
+715 TFTAETPHIYLDI

-743 FATLQNNLGSRYINN
+743 FAALQNNLGSRYINN
-758 ITLSGQINKV
+758 ITLSGQVNKV
-768 ILQADYQYRKQL
+768 ILQADYQYRRNL
-780 EDIGNLYA
+780 EDIGNLYV
-788 RSNDGKLVRINSFAE
+788 RSNEGQLVRINSFAD

-817 QYTSASVTAMSKNG
+817 QYTSASVTAMSKDG
-831 VSSGVALNELEKL
+831 ISSGTALDKLEQLEKV
-844 EKELPKEYG
+844 LPKEYDI
-853 VWWTG
+853 WWTG
-858 LSLQEVETRGLATFL
+858 LSLQEVETRGLAVIL
-873 IGLAVVFCY
+873 ISLAVVFCY

-887 LYESWLLS
+887 LYESWLLA

-903 FAILGALIG
+903 FAILGALAG
-912 LWFMGQ
+912 LWIMGQ

-938 AILIVEFTKIYREQ
+938 AILIVEFTKMYREQ
-952 GLSIVEAARRGAE
+952 GLPITEAARRGAE

-974 AFTFILGVFPMVVAT
+974 AFTFILGVFPMIVAT

-1000 ASVFYGMV
+1000 SSVFYGMI
-1008 AATVIGI
+1008 AATLIGI
-1015 IFIPSLFAFF
+1015 IFIPALFAFF
-1025 EYIKE
+1025 EHLKE
-1030 KFSPSSEIK
+1030 HFAPQSQKKEA
-1039 SGEKNNA
+1039 ENA

>member
-16 LSVVLIILGLL
+16 LSIVLIILGLL

-52 GAGAKVL
+52 GAGSQVL
-59 VDTVAVPIEN
+59 ADTVAVPIEN
-69 EINGVE
+69 EVNGVE
-75 NMMYM
+75 NMLYM

-97 VGTNADI
+97 IGTDADI

-116 TSELPD
+116 MSELPD

-144 RSPNHTYDDLF
+144 RSPNHSYDDLF

-180 GPQYSMRIWLNL
+180 GPQYSMRIWLNS

-201 SSDVISAVKNQNI
+201 SSDVMNAVKSQNI
-214 QASVGSIGAAPST
+214 QASVGSIGAAPSA
-227 KNNKMVLS
+227 KDNKIVLS

-256 ADGAQIYLRDVAKVE
+256 ADGAQIYLKDMASVE

-298 SNSLQIVDKLR
+298 SNSLQIMDNLR
-309 QKIADLTE
+309 RKIADLSE
-317 VLPED
+317 VLPQD

-345 LVITFLLVVLVT
+345 LLITFLLVVLVT

-419 YLMLNKEQD
+419 YLMLNQKQD
-428 SKTASITAMKEIGSA
+428 SKTASLTAMQQISSA

-480 AFSAVNALTLSPAL
+480 AFSALNALTLSPAL

-504 SEPKGFFAWFD
+504 SEPHCFFAWFD
-515 RVLNKSKIHYLK
+515 KVLDKSKAYYLK
-527 AVVYFSEHLK
+527 SVVYFSEHLK
-537 TMVLCVIGTIGLIV
+537 TMLLCMLGTIALIAA
-551 LGFLYT
+551 GFAYT

-568 IIFANIQLSDTASI
+568 IIFGNIQLADTASI
-582 NETSKILSEMNDK
+582 NETNKVLSEMNNK
-595 ILKTKG
+595 IMQTKG

-625 IGLKSWDERNSKNL
+625 IGLENWDKRKAKNL
-639 SIEAISRDLRRQF
+639 SIEAISQDLRRQF
-652 AGNKQATINFFVPPA
+652 AGNKQAVINFFAPPA

-677 SFDFVTMNG
+677 SLEFVTMNG
-686 STSPQKLYAQ
+686 NTSPQQLYSQ
-696 LMKYLQSVNKS
+696 LAEYLQSVNKS

-715 TFTAQTPHIYLDI
+715 TFTAETPHIYLDI

-743 FATLQNNLGSRYINN
+743 FAALQNNLGSRYINN
-758 ITLSGQINKV
+758 ITLSGQVNKV
-768 ILQADYQYRKQL
+768 ILQADYQYRRNL
-780 EDIGNLYA
+780 EDIGNLYV
-788 RSNDGKLVRINSFAE
+788 RSNEGQLVRINSFAD

-817 QYTSASVTAMSKNG
+817 QYTSASVTAMSKDG
-831 VSSGVALNELEKL
+831 ISSGTALDKLEQLEKV
-844 EKELPKEYG
+844 LPKEYDI
-853 VWWTG
+853 WWTG
-858 LSLQEVETRGLATFL
+858 LSLQEVETRGLAVIL
-873 IGLAVVFCY
+873 ISLAVVFCY

-887 LYESWLLS
+887 LYESWLLA

-903 FAILGALIG
+903 FAILGALAG
-912 LWFMGQ
+912 LWIMGQ

-938 AILIVEFTKIYREQ
+938 AILIVEFTKMYREQ
-952 GLSIVEAARRGAE
+952 GLPITEAARRGAE

-974 AFTFILGVFPMVVAT
+974 AFTFILGVFPMIVAT

-1000 ASVFYGMV
+1000 SSVFYGMI
-1008 AATVIGI
+1008 AATLIGI
-1015 IFIPSLFAFF
+1015 IFIPALFAFF
-1025 EYIKE
+1025 EHLKE
-1030 KFSPSSEIK
+1030 HFAPQSQKKEA
-1039 SGEKNNA
+1039 ENA

>member
-16 LSVVLIILGLL
+16 LSIVLIILGLL

-52 GAGAKVL
+52 GAGSQVL

-75 NMMYM
+75 NMLYM

-97 VGTNADI
+97 VGTDADI

-165 NALARVKGVGEVQIF
+165 NALARVKGVGGVQIF

-201 SSDVISAVKNQNI
+201 SSDVMNAVKSQNV
-214 QASVGSIGAAPST
+214 QASVGSIGSAPSA
-227 KNNKMVLS
+227 KDNKMVLS
-235 LTAKGLLNSVAD
+235 LTAKGLLNSVTD
-247 FENIVVASG
+247 FENIVIASG
-256 ADGAQIYLRDVAKVE
+256 ADGAQIYLKDVAKVE
-271 LGADTYNIKSGYNNA
+271 LGADTYNIKSGFNNA

-298 SNSLQIVDKLR
+298 SNSLQIMDNLR
-309 QKIADLTE
+309 QKIADLAE
-317 VLPED
+317 VLPDD
-322 MDLQVAYDSTEYVR
+322 MDFQVAYDSTEYVR

-419 YLMLNKEQD
+419 YLILNEKRD
-428 SKTASITAMKEIGSA
+428 AKTASIIAMQQIGSA

-480 AFSAVNALTLSPAL
+480 TFSAVNALTLSPAL

-504 SEPKGFFAWFD
+504 SQPHGFFAWFD
-515 RVLNKSKIHYLK
+515 KMLDKSKGHYLK

-537 TMVLCVIGTIGLIV
+537 IMLLCMLGTMGLIA
-551 LGFLYT
+551 LGFVYT

-568 IIFANIQLSDTASI
+568 IIFANIQLADTSSI
-582 NETSKILSEMNDK
+582 NETNKVLGEMNDK
-595 ILKTKG
+595 ILQAKG

-625 IGLKSWDERNSKNL
+625 IGLDNWDERKSKNL
-639 SIEAISRDLRRQF
+639 SIEAISSDLRRQF
-652 AGNKQATINFFVPPA
+652 SGNKQAVINFFAPPA

-677 SFDFVTMNG
+677 SWDFVTMNG
-686 STSPQKLYAQ
+686 NTSPQKLYEQ
-696 LMKYLQSVNKS
+696 LQKYLRAINKS
-707 GYFDYAFS
+707 GYFDYAFT

-728 DRKKLEYYKIPVSSL
+728 DRKKAEYYKIPVSSL
-743 FATLQNNLGSRYINN
+743 FTTLQNNLGSRYINN
-758 ITLSGQINKV
+758 ITLSGQVNKV
-768 ILQADYQYRKQL
+768 ILQADYQYRRQP

-788 RSNDGKLVRINSFAE
+788 RSSDGNLVRINSFAE
-803 VKTELSPKIIYRFN
+803 VKNELSPKIIYRFN
-817 QYTSASVTAMSKNG
+817 QYTAASVTAQSKVG
-831 VSSGVALNELEKL
+831 VSSGTALNEIERL

-853 VWWTG
+853 IWWTG
-858 LSLQEVETRGLATFL
+858 LSLQEVETRGLAVIL
-873 IGLAVVFCY
+873 ISLAVVFCY

-887 LYESWLLS
+887 LYESWLLA

-903 FAILGALIG
+903 FAILGALVG
-912 LWFMGQ
+912 LLFMEQ

-938 AILIVEFTKIYREQ
+938 AILIVEFTKMYREQ
-952 GLSIVEAARRGAE
+952 GLDITEAARRGAE

-974 AFTFILGVFPMVVAT
+974 AFTFVLGVFPMVVAT

-1000 ASVFYGMV
+1000 SSVFYGMI
-1008 AATVIGI
+1008 AATLIGI
-1015 IFIPSLFAFF
+1015 IFIPALFAFF
-1025 EYIKE
+1025 EHVKE
-1030 KFSPSSEIK
+1030 YFGPRDISKTED
-1039 SGEKNNA
+1039 KNA

>member
-16 LSVVLIILGLL
+16 LSIVLIILGLL

-52 GAGAKVL
+52 GAGSQVL
-59 VDTVAVPIEN
+59 ADTVAVPIEN
-69 EINGVE
+69 EVNGVE
-75 NMMYM
+75 NMLYM

-97 VGTNADI
+97 IGTNADI

-116 TSELPD
+116 MSELPD

-144 RSPNHTYDDLF
+144 RSPNHSYDDLF

-180 GPQYSMRIWLNL
+180 GPQYSMRIWLNS

-201 SSDVISAVKNQNI
+201 SSDVMNAVKSQNI
-214 QASVGSIGAAPST
+214 QASVGSIGAAPSA
-227 KNNKMVLS
+227 KDNKIVLS

-256 ADGAQIYLRDVAKVE
+256 ADGAQIYLKDVASVE

-298 SNSLQIVDKLR
+298 SNSLQIMDNLR
-309 QKIADLTE
+309 RKIADLSE
-317 VLPED
+317 VLPQD

-345 LVITFLLVVLVT
+345 LLITFLLVVLVT

-419 YLMLNKEQD
+419 YLMLNQKQD
-428 SKTASITAMKEIGSA
+428 SKTASLTAMQQISSA

-480 AFSAVNALTLSPAL
+480 AFSALNALTLSPAL

-504 SEPKGFFAWFD
+504 SEPHGFFAWFD
-515 RVLNKSKIHYLK
+515 KVLDKSKAYYLK
-527 AVVYFSEHLK
+527 SVVYFSEHLK
-537 TMVLCVIGTIGLIV
+537 TMLLCMLGTIALIAV
-551 LGFLYT
+551 GFAYT

-568 IIFANIQLSDTASI
+568 IIFGNIQLADTASI
-582 NETSKILSEMNDK
+582 NETNKVLSEMNNK
-595 ILKTKG
+595 ILQTKG

-625 IGLKSWDERNSKNL
+625 IGLENWDKRKAKNL
-639 SIEAISRDLRRQF
+639 SIEAISQDLRRQF
-652 AGNKQATINFFVPPA
+652 AGNKQAVINFFAPPA

-677 SFDFVTMNG
+677 SLEFVTMNG
-686 STSPQKLYAQ
+686 NTSPQQLYSQ
-696 LMKYLQSVNKS
+696 LAEYLQSVNKS

-715 TFTAQTPHIYLDI
+715 TFTAETPHIYLDI

-743 FATLQNNLGSRYINN
+743 FAALQNNLGSRYINN
-758 ITLSGQINKV
+758 IILSGQVNKV
-768 ILQADYQYRKQL
+768 ILQADYQYRRNL
-780 EDIGNLYA
+780 EDIGNLYV
-788 RSNDGKLVRINSFAE
+788 RSNEGQLVRINSFAD

-817 QYTSASVTAMSKNG
+817 QYTSASVTAMSKDG
-831 VSSGVALNELEKL
+831 ISSGTALDKLEQLEKV
-844 EKELPKEYG
+844 LPKEYDI
-853 VWWTG
+853 WWTG
-858 LSLQEVETRGLATFL
+858 LSLQEVETRGLAVIL
-873 IGLAVVFCY
+873 ISLAVMFCY

-887 LYESWLLS
+887 LYESWLLA

-903 FAILGALIG
+903 FAILGALAG
-912 LWFMGQ
+912 LWIMGQ

-938 AILIVEFTKIYREQ
+938 AILIVEFTKMYREQ
-952 GLSIVEAARRGAE
+952 GLPITEAARRGAE

-974 AFTFILGVFPMVVAT
+974 AFTFILGVFPMIVAT

-1000 ASVFYGMV
+1000 SSVFYGMI
-1008 AATVIGI
+1008 AATLIGI
-1015 IFIPSLFAFF
+1015 IFIPALFAFF
-1025 EYIKE
+1025 EHLKE
-1030 KFSPSSEIK
+1030 HFAPQSQKKEA
-1039 SGEKNNA
+1039 ENA

>member
-16 LSVVLIILGLL
+16 LSIVLIILGLL

-52 GAGAKVL
+52 GAGSQVL
-59 VDTVAVPIEN
+59 ADTVAVPIEN
-69 EINGVE
+69 EVNGVE
-75 NMMYM
+75 NMLYM

-97 VGTNADI
+97 IGTDADI

-116 TSELPD
+116 MSELPD

-144 RSPNHTYDDLF
+144 RSPNHSYDDLF

-180 GPQYSMRIWLNL
+180 GPQYSMRIWLNS

-201 SSDVISAVKNQNI
+201 SSDVMNAVKSQNI
-214 QASVGSIGAAPST
+214 QASVGSIGAAPSA
-227 KNNKMVLS
+227 KDNKIVLS

-256 ADGAQIYLRDVAKVE
+256 TDGAQIYLKDVASVE

-298 SNSLQIVDKLR
+298 SNSLQIMDNMR
-309 QKIADLTE
+309 RKIADLSE
-317 VLPED
+317 VLPQD

-345 LVITFLLVVLVT
+345 LLITFLLVVLVT

-419 YLMLNKEQD
+419 YLMLNQKQD
-428 SKTASITAMKEIGSA
+428 SKTASLTAMQQISSA

-480 AFSAVNALTLSPAL
+480 DFSALNALTLSPAL

-504 SEPKGFFAWFD
+504 SEPHGFFAWFD
-515 RVLNKSKIHYLK
+515 KVLDKSKAYYLK
-527 AVVYFSEHLK
+527 SVVYFSEHLK
-537 TMVLCVIGTIGLIV
+537 TMLLCMLGTIALIAA
-551 LGFLYT
+551 GFAYT

-568 IIFANIQLSDTASI
+568 IIFGNIQLADTASI
-582 NETSKILSEMNDK
+582 NETNKVLSEMNNK
-595 ILKTKG
+595 ILQTKG

-625 IGLKSWDERNSKNL
+625 IGLENWDKRKAKNL
-639 SIEAISRDLRRQF
+639 SIEAISQDLRRQF
-652 AGNKQATINFFVPPA
+652 AGNKQAVINFFAPPA

-677 SFDFVTMNG
+677 SLEFVTMNG
-686 STSPQKLYAQ
+686 NTSPQQLYSQ
-696 LMKYLQSVNKS
+696 LAEYLQSVNKS

-715 TFTAQTPHIYLDI
+715 TFTAETPHIYLDI

-743 FATLQNNLGSRYINN
+743 FAALQNNLGSRYINN
-758 ITLSGQINKV
+758 ITLSGQVNKV
-768 ILQADYQYRKQL
+768 ILQADYQYRRNL
-780 EDIGNLYA
+780 EDIGNLYV
-788 RSNDGKLVRINSFAE
+788 RSNEGQLVRINSFAD

-817 QYTSASVTAMSKNG
+817 QYTSASVTAMSKDG
-831 VSSGVALNELEKL
+831 ISSGTALDKLEQLEKV
-844 EKELPKEYG
+844 LPKEYDI
-853 VWWTG
+853 WWTG
-858 LSLQEVETRGLATFL
+858 LSLQEVETRGLAVIL
-873 IGLAVVFCY
+873 ISLAVMFCY

-887 LYESWLLS
+887 LYESWLLA

-903 FAILGALIG
+903 FAILGALAG
-912 LWFMGQ
+912 LWIMGQ

-938 AILIVEFTKIYREQ
+938 AILIVEFTKMYREQ
-952 GLSIVEAARRGAE
+952 GLPITEAARRGAE

-974 AFTFILGVFPMVVAT
+974 AFTFILGVFPMIVAT

-1000 ASVFYGMV
+1000 SSVFYGMI
-1008 AATVIGI
+1008 AATLIGI
-1015 IFIPSLFAFF
+1015 IFIPALFAFF
-1025 EYIKE
+1025 EHLKE
-1030 KFSPSSEIK
+1030 HFAPQSQKKGGRKCVS
-1039 SGEKNNA
+1039 

>member
-16 LSVVLIILGLL
+16 LSIVLIILGLL

-52 GAGAKVL
+52 GAGSQVL
-59 VDTVAVPIEN
+59 ADTVAVPIEN
-69 EINGVE
+69 EVNGVE
-75 NMMYM
+75 NMLYM

-97 VGTNADI
+97 IGTDADI

-116 TSELPD
+116 MSELPD

-144 RSPNHTYDDLF
+144 RSPNHSYDDLF

-165 NALARVKGVGEVQIF
+165 NALARVKGIGEVQIF
-180 GPQYSMRIWLNL
+180 GPQYSMRIWLNS

-201 SSDVISAVKNQNI
+201 SSDVMNAVKSQNI
-214 QASVGSIGAAPST
+214 QASVGSIGAAPSA
-227 KNNKMVLS
+227 KDNKIVLS

-256 ADGAQIYLRDVAKVE
+256 ADGAQIYLKDVASVE

-298 SNSLQIVDKLR
+298 SNSLQIMDNMR
-309 QKIADLTE
+309 RKIADLSE
-317 VLPED
+317 VLPQD

-345 LVITFLLVVLVT
+345 LLITFLLVVLVT

-395 TLFAMILAIGLVVDD
+395 TLFTMILAIGLVVDD

-419 YLMLNKEQD
+419 YLMLNQKQD
-428 SKTASITAMKEIGSA
+428 SKTASLTAMQQISSA

-480 AFSAVNALTLSPAL
+480 AFSALNALTLSPAL

-504 SEPKGFFAWFD
+504 SEPHGFFAWFD
-515 RVLNKSKIHYLK
+515 KVLDKSKAYYLK
-527 AVVYFSEHLK
+527 SVVYFSEHLK
-537 TMVLCVIGTIGLIV
+537 TMLLCMLGTIALIAA
-551 LGFLYT
+551 GFAYT

-568 IIFANIQLSDTASI
+568 IIFGNIQLADTASI
-582 NETSKILSEMNDK
+582 NETNKVLSEMNNK
-595 ILKTKG
+595 ILQTKG

-625 IGLKSWDERNSKNL
+625 IGLENWDKRKAKNL
-639 SIEAISRDLRRQF
+639 SIEAISQDLRRQF
-652 AGNKQATINFFVPPA
+652 AGNKQAVINFFAPPA

-677 SFDFVTMNG
+677 SLEFVTMNG
-686 STSPQKLYAQ
+686 NTSPQQLYSQ
-696 LMKYLQSVNKS
+696 LAEYLQSVNKS

-715 TFTAQTPHIYLDI
+715 TFTAETPHIYLDI

-743 FATLQNNLGSRYINN
+743 FAALQNNLGSRYINN
-758 ITLSGQINKV
+758 ITLSGQVNKV
-768 ILQADYQYRKQL
+768 ILQADYQYRRNL
-780 EDIGNLYA
+780 EDIGNLYV
-788 RSNDGKLVRINSFAE
+788 RSNEGQLVRINSFAD

-817 QYTSASVTAMSKNG
+817 QYTSASVTAMSKDG
-831 VSSGVALNELEKL
+831 ISSGTALDKLEQLEKV
-844 EKELPKEYG
+844 LPKEYDI
-853 VWWTG
+853 WWTG
-858 LSLQEVETRGLATFL
+858 LSLQEVETRGLAVIL
-873 IGLAVVFCY
+873 ISLAVMFCY

-887 LYESWLLS
+887 LYESWLLA

-903 FAILGALIG
+903 FAILGALAG
-912 LWFMGQ
+912 LWIMGQ
-918 SLSIYAQLGLIMLIG
+918 SLNIYAQLGLIMLIG

-938 AILIVEFTKIYREQ
+938 AILIVEFTKMYREQ
-952 GLSIVEAARRGAE
+952 GLPITEAARRGAE

-974 AFTFILGVFPMVVAT
+974 AFTFILGVFPMIVAT

-1000 ASVFYGMV
+1000 SSVFYGMI
-1008 AATVIGI
+1008 AATLIGI
-1015 IFIPSLFAFF
+1015 IFIPALFAFF
-1025 EYIKE
+1025 EHLKE
-1030 KFSPSSEIK
+1030 HFAPQSQKKEA
-1039 SGEKNNA
+1039 ENA